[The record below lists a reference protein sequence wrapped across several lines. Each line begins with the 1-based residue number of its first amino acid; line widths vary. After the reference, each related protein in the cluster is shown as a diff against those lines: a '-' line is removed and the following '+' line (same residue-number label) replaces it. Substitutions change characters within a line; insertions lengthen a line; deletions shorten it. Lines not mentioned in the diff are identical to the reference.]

1 MRLFFGFDVTSEIR
15 SQLSTV
21 QTWLQSQGV
30 RAGNWSRPELFHLTL
45 LFIGDTSEE
54 NVSVLSEMGKATAA
68 QASPF
73 EIHFDLPGMFERNR
87 ILWYG
92 IQEDSGMTLM
102 SEVHRRIT
110 GLAKKEAFI
119 KVDERPFRPHLTLAR
134 KLDTASIPL
143 MRDILAQCRPR
154 DLARSSTNV
163 PSSDGLSSASKGVF
177 GSGDDASS
185 QQGVKMI
192 PPVSTLHVNSICLF
206 ESRQIN
212 GRLMYPIVERYEFG
226 S

>member
-54 NVSVLSEMGKATAA
+54 NVSALSEMGKATAA

-92 IQEDSGMTLM
+92 VQEDSGMKLM
-102 SEVHRRIT
+102 REVHRRIT
-110 GLAKKEAFI
+110 VLAKKEFI

-143 MRDILAQCRPR
+143 MRDVLAHCTP
-154 DLARSSTNV
+154 LELSRSATNV
-163 PSSDGLSSASKGVF
+163 SSSDGLFSSSKGVS
-177 GSGDDASS
+177 GSGDGASS
-185 QQGVKMI
+185 QHGVTMS
-192 PPVSTLHVNSICLF
+192 PPVSTLHVNSMCLF